1 MATTMLNDII
11 NPQVMGDMLDAKIPA
26 MLKFTPFAKVDKS
39 LVGVPGDTKTVPSW
53 NFVGAAEDV
62 AEGASIATKKLTA
75 STATFTVKKAMQSVG
90 ISQESINSGLGDP
103 VGAAESQLAK
113 AIAVKLDADVLA
125 AVRTATLTYVPGT
138 LAKIAYAGIVDAIGV
153 LDEEENTDKVMF
165 IAPEQVTALRKDAD
179 FIDKNKYGNDVMVTG
194 EIGMVGNTR
203 IVPSKQIVKY
213 QYAADA
219 SGTITIIAE
228 TGTESAT
235 AKKLSSVQPFCEDVL
250 AVGDKVNALAANSYY
265 QCPIIKLEPA
275 STETEYAET
284 ELPAITIFLKKD
296 IRVDHEWFPK
306 SQTHDITAAKYYGVA
321 LTNAAKVVLAKFKA

>member
-11 NPQVMGDMLDAKIPA
+11 NPQVMGDMIEAKIPH
-26 MLKFTPFAKVDKS
+26 MLKFTPFAKVDTT

-62 AEGASIATKKLTA
+62 AEGAEITTKKLTA
-75 STATFTVKKAMQSVG
+75 SSATFSVKKAMQSVG
-90 ISQESINSGLGDP
+90 ITQESINSGMGDP

-125 AVRTATLTYVPGT
+125 AAMTASLKHDASTV
-138 LAKIAYAGIVDAIGV
+138 KISYSGIVDAVGV

-165 IAPEQVTALRKDAD
+165 VAPAQVTALRKDAD

-203 IVPSKQIVKY
+203 IVPSKQIV
-213 QYAADA
+213 AAD
-219 SGTITIIAE
+219 G
-228 TGTESAT
+228 
-235 AKKLSSVQPFCEDVL
+235 KYV
-250 AVGDKVNALAANSYY
+250 
-265 QCPIIKLEPA
+265 CPIIKLEPA
-275 STETEYAET
+275 SADAEYAET

-296 IRVDHEWFPK
+296 TQVDHEWFPK
-306 SQTHDITAAKYYGVA
+306 NQTHDITAAKYYGVA
-321 LTNAAKVVLAKFKA
+321 LTNAAKVVLATFKA